1 MAAATGFSARHYS
14 TLFVLILAGEV
25 IFSLPFHIPRFFRP
39 SMLEVFELSNTQL
52 GDIFAVY
59 GAVAL
64 LAYFPGGMLADRYPA
79 RTLIALSLAA
89 TALGGFYLYTLPGT
103 TGLYLLFAYW
113 GLTSILLFWAALI
126 KATRDWGGAR
136 EQGIAFGVLD
146 GGRGLVASLFGTL
159 ALYILAQRL
168 ADAASNASGMQAV
181 ILFYTVVSLLCAA
194 IVWFTLPHDSTTHS
208 PAHQPLATDTRSHW
222 RRALS
227 DSRVYLQAG
236 VVICAY
242 CGYKSLDNYGVY
254 AVEVLRMT
262 PLEAAELTTYA
273 SYTRPVAAVVAG
285 LLADRWRPSRLITVL
300 FACAGGA
307 FFIMSGDAVVG
318 SGLLMANLVL
328 TFVAVYALRGIYFS
342 LVEESGLDSRDTGS
356 AVGLISVVGF
366 APDVFFGA
374 LTGRLLDANP
384 GAVGFHHYFLVMT
397 VISIAGMVF
406 ALALARR
413 LARRSTGGATLG
425 DVNSR

>member
-1 MAAATGFSARHYS
+1 MAAARGSTARHYT
-14 TLFVLILAGEV
+14 TLFVLILAGEA

-39 SMLEVFELSNTQL
+39 SMLEVFQLSNTQL

-59 GAVAL
+59 GVVAL
-64 LAYFPGGMLADRYPA
+64 LAYFPGGLLADRYPA

-89 TALGGFYLYTLPGT
+89 TALGGLYLYTLPNT
-103 TGLYLLFAYW
+103 SGLYLLFAYW

-146 GGRGLVASLFGTL
+146 GGRGFVASLLGTL

-168 ADAASNASGMQAV
+168 AGAASNAASMQAV
-181 ILFYTVVSLLCAA
+181 ILFYTVSTLVCAV
-194 IVWFTLPHDSTTHS
+194 IVWFLLPHDQPTHS
-208 PAHQPLATDTRSHW
+208 PVESQPAGTDTRPHW
-222 RRALS
+222 RRALADRS
-227 DSRVYLQAG
+227 VYLQAG

-254 AVEVLRMT
+254 AVQVLRMT

-273 SYTRPVAAVVAG
+273 SYIRPVAAIAAG
-285 LLADRWRPSRLITVL
+285 LLADRWRPSKLIALL
-300 FACAGGA
+300 FACGGSA
-307 FFIMSGDAVVG
+307 FFVMSGDAVAG
-318 SGLLMANLVL
+318 SMLLMANVAI
-328 TFVAVYALRGIYFS
+328 TFIAVYALRGIYFS
-342 LVEESGLDSRDTGS
+342 LVEESGLDSRDTGT

-366 APDVFFGA
+366 APDIFFGA

-384 GAVGFHHYFLVMT
+384 GPVGFQHYFLTMT
-397 VISIAGMVF
+397 CISVAGMLC
-406 ALALARR
+406 ALALSRR
-413 LARRSTGGATLG
+413 LTAQRAGDSRS
-425 DVNSR
+425 S